1 MTRRPEPGLTLIEL
15 ATLLAVLVTVAL
27 MLAPSIGPAWTN

>member
-27 MLAPSIGPAWTN
+27 ILAPSIGEVWTR